1 MNIITGYNLLVN
13 YVISVLEAMD
23 KKGKDEDF
31 VPWAMGWISSA
42 TGIGAGAT
50 P

>member
-1 MNIITGYNLLVN
+1 MIEPKIL
-13 YVISVLEAMD
+13 IFSSVLEAMD

-42 TGIGAGAT
+42 TGIGAGAI